1 MSFKVSQRKT
11 EDVTVLDVSGRIVLG
26 EQTTDLLQTLKDL
39 AAGGEKK
46 ILLNLAE
53 VTYVDS
59 AGLGALVRSHTA
71 VTQQEGRL
79 KLLKVPVK
87 VQTLLK
93 ITKLNHLFESF
104 DDEATA
110 IKSFD

>member
-1 MSFKVSQRKT
+1 MSFKVSQRKS

-26 EQTTDLLQTLKDL
+26 EHTTELQQTLKSL

-46 ILLNLAE
+46 LLLNLAE

-71 VTQQEGRL
+71 VTEQEGSL
-79 KLLKVPVK
+79 KLLHVPTK

-93 ITKLNHLFESF
+93 ITKLNSLFESF
-104 DDEATA
+104 DDEAKA
-110 IKSFD
+110 VQSFS

>member
-1 MSFKVSQRKT
+1 M
-11 EDVTVLDVSGRIVLG
+11 
-26 EQTTDLLQTLKDL
+26 
-39 AAGGEKK
+39 
-46 ILLNLAE
+46 NLAE

-71 VTQQEGRL
+71 VTQLEGRL

-104 DDEATA
+104 DDEASA
-110 IKSFD
+110 VKSFD

>member
-1 MSFKVSQRKT
+1 MSFKVNQRKV
-11 EDVTVLDVSGRIVLG
+11 EDVIVLDVTGRIVLG
-26 EQTTDLLQTLKDL
+26 EHTTDLLQTLKNL

-71 VTQQEGRL
+71 VTEHEGRL
-79 KLLKVPVK
+79 KLLRVPPK

-104 DDEATA
+104 EDEARA
-110 IKSFD
+110 IQSFD

>member
-1 MSFKVSQRKT
+1 MSFKVSQRKS

-26 EQTTDLLQTLKDL
+26 EQTAGLLETLRNL

-71 VTQQEGRL
+71 VTEKEGQL
-79 KLLKVPVK
+79 KLLHVPPK

-93 ITKLNHLFESF
+93 ITKLNHLFQSF
-104 DDEATA
+104 DDEASA
-110 IKSFD
+110 IQSFD

>member
-11 EDVTVLDVSGRIVLG
+11 DDVTVLDVSGRIVLG
-26 EQTTDLLQTLKDL
+26 EQTTDLLHTLKNL
-39 AAGGEKK
+39 ASGGEKK

-71 VTQQEGRL
+71 VTDQEGRL
-79 KLLKVPVK
+79 KLLNVPAK

-93 ITKLNHLFESF
+93 ITKLNNLFESF
-104 DDEATA
+104 DDEASA

>member
-1 MSFKVSQRKT
+1 MSFKVSQRKS

-26 EQTTDLLQTLKDL
+26 EQTTDLLQTLRNL
-39 AAGGEKK
+39 ATGGERK

-53 VTYVDS
+53 VSYVDS

-71 VTQQEGRL
+71 VTEQEGHL
-79 KLLKVPVK
+79 KLLHVPAK

-93 ITKLNHLFESF
+93 ITKLSSLFESY

>member
-1 MSFKVSQRKT
+1 MSFKVSQRKSD
-11 EDVTVLDVSGRIVLG
+11 DVTVLDVSGRIVLG
-26 EQTTDLLQTLKDL
+26 EQTKDLQQTLRDL

-46 ILLNLAE
+46 LLLNLAE

-71 VTQQEGRL
+71 VTEQEGHL
-79 KLLKVPVK
+79 KLLNVPAK

-93 ITKLNHLFESF
+93 ITKLNSLFESF
-104 DDEATA
+104 DDEASA
-110 IKSFD
+110 IKSFG